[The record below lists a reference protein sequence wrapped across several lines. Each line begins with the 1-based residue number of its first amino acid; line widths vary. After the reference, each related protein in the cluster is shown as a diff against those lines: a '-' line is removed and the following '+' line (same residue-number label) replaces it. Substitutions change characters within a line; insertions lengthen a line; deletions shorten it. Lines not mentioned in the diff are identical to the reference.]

1 MLEHIIKDHLL
12 HYFNQNNFITS
23 RQHGFRP
30 FHSCVTQ
37 LIQVME
43 DWTSVLESGHQVDV
57 VYLDLQKADRVPHA
71 RLISKVRSYGVN
83 GKLLQW
89 IEDFLSNRRQRVCLR
104 GSFSDGWTY

>member
-1 MLEHIIKDHLL
+1 MGSLTIPDTLQTRLYSKVSIAIYIASGLLLIIIICKVLEHIIKDHLL
-12 HYFNQNNFITS
+12 HYFNHNNFFTS

-57 VYLDLQKADRVPHA
+57 VYLDLQKAFD
-71 RLISKVRSYGVN
+71 SRS
-83 GKLLQW
+83 
-89 IEDFLSNRRQRVCLR
+89 STR
-104 GSFSDGWTY
+104 